1 MFEITPI
8 NVAIIIGIAL
18 VLILIFR
25 ASASENRTEYS
36 EDMTNEQLKNLVYSL
51 AKTLKENGEEDTRLR
66 KRVQD
71 LQYSDGLMREQ
82 TKFLTANINK
92 TTSVL

>member
-8 NVAIIIGIAL
+8 NVAIIIGFAL
-18 VLILIFR
+18 IFLFIFR
-25 ASASENRTEYS
+25 ASTSENRAEYS

-51 AKTLKENGEEDTRLR
+51 AKTLKENGEEDARLH

-82 TKFLTANINK
+82 TKFLTANVNR

>member
-8 NVAIIIGIAL
+8 NIAIIIGIAL
-18 VLILIFR
+18 VLIFIFR
-25 ASASENRTEYS
+25 ASRSENRAEYS

-51 AKTLKENGEEDTRLR
+51 AKTLKENGEEDTKLR

-82 TKFLTANINK
+82 TKFLTANINR